1 MDIQSSLHTKG
12 FSRVIDLSRAEKEG
26 KYFEGTGA
34 LVLDRINGVAYVNLS
49 ERADKKIAEH
59 WAEKLGYKVRILANF
74 KLVSVQSVAMF
85 ACNFL
90 VGRTMYFSFRD

>member
-1 MDIQSSLHTKG
+1 MDIQSSLHTRG

-26 KYFEGTGA
+26 QYFEGTGA

-59 WAEKLGYKVRILANF
+59 WAEKLGYKVRHLA
-74 KLVSVQSVAMF
+74 
-85 ACNFL
+85 
-90 VGRTMYFSFRD
+90 